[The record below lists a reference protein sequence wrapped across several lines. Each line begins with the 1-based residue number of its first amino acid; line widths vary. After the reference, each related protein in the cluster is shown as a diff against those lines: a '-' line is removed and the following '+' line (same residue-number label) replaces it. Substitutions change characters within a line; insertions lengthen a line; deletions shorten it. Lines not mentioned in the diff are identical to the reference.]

1 MHKGIILILTV
12 LFFIIGCAG
21 CAQIKISRLLPDGS
35 VVTAEYTRFFN
46 QNIDGFKLKS
56 PEGWELSFDQ
66 KSEIELA
73 FKLGV
78 ISAGIGRGD

>member
-1 MHKGIILILTV
+1 VKQASLVILMFVVILIS
-12 LFFIIGCAG
+12 AG
-21 CAQIKISRLLPDGS
+21 CAQIKISRELPDGS
-35 VVTAEYTRFFN
+35 VVTAEYTRLFN

-78 ISAGIGRGD
+78 ISAGIGGDGQ